1 MNQWNRATIAAA
13 IVAALF
19 VALTSARAD
28 TATFQIPL
36 AGSYGEF
43 DFALDGIFGS
53 PTATSINLE
62 GPWPGQNAP
71 GSLSLSFAP
80 FDDMGG
86 FEPYMIETV
95 GGVTG
100 AVFGSFQFEIAPYTL
115 PSSALNSQTELTG
128 LPVTFSGELTAYSC
142 AVAAYCYPNV
152 DGWDPGS
159 GSGTEQFTGSGTA
172 DLDYT
177 GPDITFADIQ
187 LSNVT
192 DSVPEPGSFAL
203 VAMGFAACAA
213 FLWKRRAAQGA

>member
-1 MNQWNRATIAAA
+1 MNKWNRATIAAA

-19 VALTSARAD
+19 VALTTARAD
-28 TATFQIPL
+28 TATFAIPL

-43 DFALDGIFGS
+43 DFALDGIVGS
-53 PTATSINLE
+53 PTWTSMNLNS
-62 GPWPGQNAP
+62 PWPGQTGPA
-71 GSLSLSFAP
+71 SLSLSFAP
-80 FDDMGG
+80 YDDMGG

-100 AVFGSFQFEIAPYTL
+100 AVYGSFQFELAPYTL
-115 PSSALNSQTELTG
+115 PSSAFNSQTVLTG

-142 AVAAYCYPNV
+142 AAAEYCYPNL

-172 DLDYT
+172 ELYYT
-177 GPDITFADIQ
+177 GPDITEADFQ

-203 VAMGFAACAA
+203 VAMGLAAFAA
-213 FLWKRRAAQGA
+213 FLWRHRAALRA